1 MEKEK
6 EMKLLIIISNPKRAS
21 FRQRV
26 AVHLDTLHANGVDC
40 KVAKLP
46 SGPFTRR
53 KLFQQAADYDC
64 VILHKKALNYLN
76 ALWLRRYSKKI
87 IYDFDDAIMYD
98 AGNPDKPSLK
108 RQKAFQRTVSLAD
121 LVIAGNDYLAE
132 HAMKFNKTV
141 EVLPTSLDTKPYTIQ
156 SMPRNDDKIRLVWIG
171 SKSTL
176 RYLAEIKPV
185 LEEIGS
191 RFENVILRIIC
202 DHFFDLQNMRVEKCE
217 WSIKT
222 QISDLITSDIGLA
235 PLPDNRFTR
244 GKCGFKILQYAAASL
259 PIVTSPVGVNLE
271 YVRDGI
277 TGFQASSFP
286 EWIDKL
292 TELIKNTE
300 LRKQMGTAGRANVEK
315 YDIDII
321 GKNLYSMLDKY
332 VKKEALGKS
341 EHNEFPAIPAKK
353 TSSSYK
359 YTVSICI
366 PTYNRKE
373 YLKETIGSI
382 LAQTYKNFE
391 IVVVD
396 DGSTDG
402 TEDMIRK
409 LDVPVTYYWQPNSGD
424 AAARNK
430 LIELAQGKY
439 ISFIDSDDLLMPDAI
454 ERMVRIMEAENRD
467 VIVYGS
473 YFRIDRYGKI
483 YGRCKRRLYSG
494 IITRHLFETILV
506 HACGSMFPTRI
517 LRESPAFD
525 KSLHICSDYDL
536 WLRLSMKYRFIALP
550 EPTFKRRRHS
560 TNLSKA
566 SLENCLIEFQVVN
579 RFYHDNGGKQ
589 LIPKEVAAKVL
600 SRKKCRAGR
609 YAVKEGLYDQAC
621 KLLGESFQE
630 YPNLKSAIYLARAK
644 IARRLATSRSV
655 EN

>member
-1 MEKEK
+1 
-6 EMKLLIIISNPKRAS
+6 MKLLVIISNPKRAS

-26 AVHLDTLHANGVDC
+26 AVHLDTLHENGVYC

-46 SGPFTRR
+46 SGPLARR
-53 KLFQQAADYDC
+53 KLFQQAEGYDC

-76 ALWLRRYSKKI
+76 AVWLKRYSKKI
-87 IYDFDDAIMYD
+87 VYDFDDAIMYD

-121 LVIAGNDYLAE
+121 MVIAGNDYLAE
-132 HAMKFNKTV
+132 HAMKFNKNV
-141 EVLPTSLDTKPYTIQ
+141 EVLPTGLDTKPYVIQ
-156 SMPRNDDKIRLVWIG
+156 TMPKNEDKTRLVWIG
-171 SKSTL
+171 SRSTL

-191 RFENVILRIIC
+191 RFSNVVLRIIC
-202 DHFFDLQNMRVEKCE
+202 DHFFDLKNMRVEKCE

-222 QISDLITSDIGLA
+222 QIPDLISSNIGLA

-244 GKCGFKILQYAAASL
+244 GKCGFKILQYAAAGL
-259 PIVTSPVGVNLE
+259 PIVTSPVGVNSE

-277 TGFQASSFP
+277 TGFQASSVP
-286 EWIDKL
+286 QWIDKI

-300 LRKQMGTAGRANVEK
+300 LRKQMGESGRVNVEK

-321 GKNLYSMLDKY
+321 GKKLYSLLDKC
-332 VKKEALGKS
+332 VAKEALGTS
-341 EHNEFPAIPAKK
+341 RQFEVSAIETEKHSA
-353 TSSSYK
+353 SYK
-359 YTVSICI
+359 HTVSICI

-373 YLKETIGSI
+373 YLKETINSI
-382 LAQTYKNFE
+382 LAQNYKDFE
-391 IVVVD
+391 IVIVD

-402 TEDMIRK
+402 TEDMIK
-409 LDVPVTYYWQPNSGD
+409 ELDVPVTYYWQQNSGD

-430 LIELAQGKY
+430 LIELAKGKY

-454 ERMVRIMEAENRD
+454 ERMVRIMEAENGD

-473 YFRIDRYGKI
+473 YFRIDKHGKI

-494 IITRHLFETILV
+494 SITRYLFETILV
-506 HACGSMFPTRI
+506 HACGSMFPTKI
-517 LRESPAFD
+517 LKESPAFD
-525 KSLHICSDYDL
+525 KSLNICSDYDL
-536 WLRLSMKYRFIALP
+536 WLRLSMKHRFIALP

-560 TNLSKA
+560 TNLSQA

-589 LIPKEVAAKVL
+589 LIPKAVAAKVL

-621 KLLGESFQE
+621 ELLGESFQQ

-644 IARRLATSRSV
+644 IARRLASS
-655 EN
+655 

>member
-1 MEKEK
+1 MA
-6 EMKLLIIISNPKRAS
+6 I
-21 FRQRV
+21 
-26 AVHLDTLHANGVDC
+26 HLDTLHANGVDC
-40 KVAKLP
+40 KIAKLP
-46 SGPFTRR
+46 SGPFARR
-53 KLFQQAADYDC
+53 KLFQQAAEYDC

-76 ALWLRRYSKKI
+76 AVWLRRYSKKI
-87 IYDFDDAIMYD
+87 VYDFDDAIMYD
-98 AGNPDKPSLK
+98 ASKPDKPSLK

-132 HAMKFNKTV
+132 HAMKFNKNV
-141 EVLPTSLDTKPYTIQ
+141 EVLPTGLDTKPYTIETAT
-156 SMPRNDDKIRLVWIG
+156 RNDNKIRLVWIG
-171 SKSTL
+171 SRSTL
-176 RYLAEIKPV
+176 RYLAEIKPA

-191 RFENVILRIIC
+191 RFDNVVLRIIC
-202 DHFFDLQNMRVEKCE
+202 DHFFDLHNMQVEKRE

-222 QISDLITSDIGLA
+222 QIPDLITSDIGLA

-286 EWIDKL
+286 EWTDKI
-292 TELIKNTE
+292 TELIRNAE
-300 LRKQMGTAGRANVEK
+300 LRKQMGTLARDNVEK

-321 GKNLYSMLDKY
+321 GKNLYNMLDKY
-332 VKKEALGKS
+332 VTKEIPGTS
-341 EHNEFPAIPAKK
+341 EFPEIPSQQ
-353 TSSSYK
+353 TSGPYK
-359 YTVSICI
+359 YNVSICI
-366 PTYNRKE
+366 PTYNRRE
-373 YLKETIGSI
+373 YLKETIDSI
-382 LAQTYKNFE
+382 LEQTYKDFE

-402 TEDMIRK
+402 TEDMLKK
-409 LDVPVTYYWQPNSGD
+409 LDVPVTYFWQPNSGD

-430 LIELAQGKY
+430 LIELARGKY

-454 ERMVRIMEAENRD
+454 ERMIRIMEAENGD

-473 YFRIDRYGKI
+473 YFRIDRNGKI

-494 IITRHLFETILV
+494 IITKHLFETILV
-506 HACGSMFPTRI
+506 HACGSMFPTRV

-579 RFYHDNGGKQ
+579 RFYHNNGGKQ

-630 YPNLKSAIYLARAK
+630 YPNFKSAIYLASAK
-644 IARRLATSRSV
+644 IARRLAASRSV

>member
-1 MEKEK
+1 
-6 EMKLLIIISNPKRAS
+6 MKLLVIISNPKRAS
-21 FRQRV
+21 FRQRI
-26 AVHLDTLHANGVDC
+26 AVHLDTLHANGVFC

-46 SGPFTRR
+46 SGPLARR
-53 KLFQQAADYDC
+53 KLFQQASDYDC

-76 ALWLRRYSKKI
+76 AVWLRRYSKKI
-87 IYDFDDAIMYD
+87 VYDFDDAIMYD
-98 AGNPDKPSLK
+98 AGNPEKPSLK

-121 LVIAGNDYLAE
+121 MVIAGNDYLAE
-132 HAMKFNKTV
+132 HAMKFNKNV
-141 EVLPTSLDTKPYTIQ
+141 EVLPTGLDTKPYLTQTSTKNEDIT
-156 SMPRNDDKIRLVWIG
+156 RLVWIG
-171 SKSTL
+171 SRSTL
-176 RYLAEIKPV
+176 RYLGEIKPV

-191 RFENVILRIIC
+191 RFDNVILRIIC
-202 DHFFDLQNMRVEKCE
+202 DHFFDLQNMRVEKCA
-217 WSIKT
+217 WSLKN
-222 QISDLITSDIGLA
+222 QISDLISSDIGLA

-244 GKCGFKILQYAAASL
+244 GKCGFKILQYAAAAL

-277 TGFQASSFP
+277 TGFQASCFP
-286 EWIDKL
+286 EWIDKIMD
-292 TELIKNTE
+292 LIRNTE
-300 LRKQMGTAGRANVEK
+300 LRKQMGTAGRTNVEK

-321 GKNLYSMLDKY
+321 GNKLYSLLDRC
-332 VKKEALGKS
+332 VSKEALCVNEQTEISPIPMKKS
-341 EHNEFPAIPAKK
+341 
-353 TSSSYK
+353 SDSYK

-373 YLKETIGSI
+373 YLRETIDSI
-382 LAQTYKNFE
+382 MAQTYKDYE
-391 IVVVD
+391 IIVVD

-402 TEDMIRK
+402 TEDMLK
-409 LDVPVTYYWQPNSGD
+409 ELDVPVTYYWQQNSGD

-454 ERMVRIMEAENRD
+454 ERMVKIMEAENED

-473 YFRIDRYGKI
+473 YFRIDKKGKI

-525 KSLHICSDYDL
+525 NSLNICSDYDL

-560 TNLSKA
+560 SNLSKA

-579 RFYHDNGGKQ
+579 RFYNDNGGKQ
-589 LIPKEVAAKVL
+589 LIPKTVATKVL

-621 KLLGESFQE
+621 KLLVESFQE
-630 YPNLKSAIYLARAK
+630 HPNLKSAIYLARAK
-644 IARRLATSRSV
+644 IAGRLASSRSA

>member
-1 MEKEK
+1 
-6 EMKLLIIISNPKRAS
+6 
-21 FRQRV
+21 
-26 AVHLDTLHANGVDC
+26 
-40 KVAKLP
+40 
-46 SGPFTRR
+46 
-53 KLFQQAADYDC
+53 
-64 VILHKKALNYLN
+64 
-76 ALWLRRYSKKI
+76 
-87 IYDFDDAIMYD
+87 
-98 AGNPDKPSLK
+98 
-108 RQKAFQRTVSLAD
+108 
-121 LVIAGNDYLAE
+121 
-132 HAMKFNKTV
+132 
-141 EVLPTSLDTKPYTIQ
+141 
-156 SMPRNDDKIRLVWIG
+156 MPRNDNKIHLVWIG

-191 RFENVILRIIC
+191 RFDNVVLRIIC
-202 DHFFDLQNMRVEKCE
+202 DHFFDLHNMQVEKCE

-222 QISDLITSDIGLA
+222 QIPDLITSDIGLA

-277 TGFQASSFP
+277 TGFQVSSFP
-286 EWIDKL
+286 EWIDKI
-292 TELIKNTE
+292 TELIRNAE
-300 LRKQMGTAGRANVEK
+300 LRKQMGTAARSNVEK

-321 GKNLYSMLDKY
+321 GKNLYNMLDRC
-332 VKKEALGKS
+332 VTKEIPGTS
-341 EHNEFPAIPAKK
+341 ESPAIPAKQ
-353 TSSSYK
+353 TSDPYK

-373 YLKETIGSI
+373 YLKETINSI
-382 LAQTYKNFE
+382 LAQTYKDFE

-402 TEDMIRK
+402 TEDMIKK
-409 LDVPVTYYWQPNSGD
+409 LDVPVTYFWQPNSGD

-454 ERMVRIMEAENRD
+454 ERMVRIMEAENGD

-473 YFRIDRYGKI
+473 YFRIDRDGKI
-483 YGRCKRRLYSG
+483 NGRCKRKLYSG

-506 HACGSMFPTRI
+506 HACGSMFPTRV

-525 KSLHICSDYDL
+525 NSLNICSDYDL

-566 SLENCLIEFQVVN
+566 SLGNCLIEFQVVN
-579 RFYHDNGGKQ
+579 RFYHNNGGKQ

-630 YPNLKSAIYLARAK
+630 YPNLKSAIYLVRAK
-644 IARRLATSRSV
+644 IVRRLAASRSV